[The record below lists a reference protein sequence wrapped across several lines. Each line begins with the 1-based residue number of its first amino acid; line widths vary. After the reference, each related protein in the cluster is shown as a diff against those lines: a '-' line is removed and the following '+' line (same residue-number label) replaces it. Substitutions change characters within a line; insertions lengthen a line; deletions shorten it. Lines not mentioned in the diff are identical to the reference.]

1 MRRPYTIT
9 TAVSLLCILLW
20 TPFATPAFALEPP
33 GKTRALLQRLDSLA
47 ENSSVL
53 VTFLRK
59 RDQHL
64 QNLISALDDPDS
76 DLSLRAQIVLRY
88 LGHPAGLAAIDRW
101 TRRQSGTHAVAPAP
115 MPSLPAVV
123 TGNSPIDAART
134 FLHRSQ
140 VLNPSAP
147 SRFRVLAYTPERN
160 RALVQV
166 TIDAGSW
173 TNDCFHV
180 LVDRDGRA
188 WRVEA
193 AYHVLQV

>member
-9 TAVSLLCILLW
+9 AAVSLLCILLW
-20 TPFATPAFALEPP
+20 APFATPAFAVDPP

-53 VTFLRK
+53 ATFLRK
-59 RDQHL
+59 RDEHL
-64 QNLISALDDPDS
+64 QNLISALDGADS

-88 LGHPAGLAAIDRW
+88 LGHPAGLAAIDSW
-101 TRRQSGTHAVAPAP
+101 SRRQPGSYAVAPTP
-115 MPSLPAVV
+115 MPTLPAAV
-123 TGNSPIDAART
+123 TGNSPIDAARS

-140 VLNPSAP
+140 VLDSSVP
-147 SRFRVLAYTPERN
+147 SRFRVLAYTPGRS

-193 AYHVLQV
+193 AYHVLEV